1 MPERHEEMLAQIAS
15 EYYLENTS
23 KVEIAKTHGISRFQV
38 ARYLDEARHE
48 GIVKI
53 TIRRPAAVPVGEQE
67 LARALGITSV
77 TIAPI
82 PTGALDE
89 RDRLARAA
97 AGVVARVVTE
107 GCRLGV
113 SWSRTLQAMAGH
125 LPTLP
130 GCDVVQLAGSI
141 TVTGGSGSGALIH
154 RLGAAAGGRTW
165 PLPAPLILETA
176 ETAASLRRQP
186 EISDALK
193 AAEDLDVA
201 VVALGD
207 WVAGRSTVYERL
219 SPAQR
224 QAATEA
230 GTVAE
235 CSGRLLAADGSA
247 AAAGVDDC
255 VIAVSLAQ
263 LRSTPEVVMVTP
275 SPDGVA
281 GVRAAVA
288 AGIVNHLVLGPTL
301 AHSLATELGLIEAKA
316 ADSATE
322 DPA

>member
-1 MPERHEEMLAQIAS
+1 MPDRHEEMLAQIAS
-15 EYYLENTS
+15 EYYLENSS
-23 KVEIAKTHGISRFQV
+23 KVEIAKAHEISRFQV
-38 ARYLDEARHE
+38 ARYLDEARRE

-53 TIRRPAAVPVGEQE
+53 TIRRPEALPVGEQA
-67 LARALGITSV
+67 LAHALGITSV
-77 TIAPI
+77 TIAMI
-82 PTGALDE
+82 PDGTSDA

-97 AGVVARVVTE
+97 AGVVARLVTE

-125 LPTLP
+125 LPELP
-130 GCDVVQLAGSI
+130 GCDVVQLAGAI

-154 RLGAAAGGRTW
+154 QLGAAAGGRTW
-165 PLPAPLILETA
+165 PLPAPLIVESA

-186 EISDALK
+186 EISDALQ
-193 AAEDLDVA
+193 AAGMLDVA

-207 WVAGRSTVYERL
+207 WSTGKSTVHDRL
-219 SPAQR
+219 SPAQL
-224 QAATEA
+224 QAATDA

-247 AAAGVDDC
+247 VDSGLDDC

-263 LRSTPEVVMVTP
+263 LKSTAEVVMVAP

-281 GVRAAVA
+281 GVLAAVA
-288 AGIVNHLVLGPTL
+288 AGIVGHLVLGPAL
-301 AHSLATELGLIEAKA
+301 ARALAVDLGLIGPSEANNA
-316 ADSATE
+316 VE
-322 DPA
+322 DQA